1 MFLKSFG
8 AIYLF
13 QVHVQAVLYFCTTMI
28 EGTLTSGNSATWNFK
43 AVPMDS
49 RPHTK
54 FCLKNC

>member
-13 QVHVQAVLYFCTTMI
+13 QVHVQAVSYFCTTMI
-28 EGTLTSGNSATWNFK
+28 EGTLTNSNSATWNFK

-49 RPHTK
+49 RPHNNLFEK
-54 FCLKNC
+54 

>member
-13 QVHVQAVLYFCTTMI
+13 QVHVQAVSYFCTTMI
-28 EGTLTSGNSATWNFK
+28 EGTLTNSNSATWNFK

-54 FCLKNC
+54 FV